1 MKLQKIY
8 RQLWMEVHPRPQ
20 SADTDQWYVDFA
32 NRLLP
37 LFEKSELTGQM
48 IHKNRAV
55 LYFTLWYL
63 EDCVNNS
70 GGWNKFIR
78 LHKRLYGRFL
88 PFYTLTGAYADDEIN
103 FEDVSFLLWSLLSPV
118 TDDSPVPWNPTD
130 KSLLRLAADI
140 YALLEAHF
148 EQAPLTDDESMD
160 WLPEI
165 RALLPPPGPVL
176 DIFPEMELPHD
187 VTKFLNA
194 TQGKQL
200 VYFEDYAGLRRFC
213 VDALEWADED
223 DSLMPELADEENFVF
238 FANPK
243 GILLAPN
250 IGACF
255 RDERN
260 STYNPGIAEQEG
272 AELFYVPG
280 LCPIDLLHY
289 AMQHD
294 LLSEVTFP
302 FEDGRR
308 VLHEN
313 WDFIA
318 RRYLG
323 KYYNEDFYEEE
334 RK

>member
-55 LYFTLWYL
+55 LYFTWYL

-130 KSLLRLAADI
+130 KSLLRLATDI

-223 DSLMPELADEENFVF
+223 DSLMSDWPMKKILYFLPIRKASCLLPISVLASGMNETRHIILGLPNKKGPSCFMFPDFVPLTCCTMPCSMIYCPRSLF
-238 FANPK
+238 LLRMAGGCCTRT
-243 GILLAPN
+243 GIL
-250 IGACF
+250 
-255 RDERN
+255 
-260 STYNPGIAEQEG
+260 
-272 AELFYVPG
+272 
-280 LCPIDLLHY
+280 
-289 AMQHD
+289 
-294 LLSEVTFP
+294 
-302 FEDGRR
+302 
-308 VLHEN
+308 
-313 WDFIA
+313 
-318 RRYLG
+318 
-323 KYYNEDFYEEE
+323 
-334 RK
+334 

>member
-1 MKLQKIY
+1 M
-8 RQLWMEVHPRPQ
+8 
-20 SADTDQWYVDFA
+20 
-32 NRLLP
+32 
-37 LFEKSELTGQM
+37 
-48 IHKNRAV
+48 
-55 LYFTLWYL
+55 
-63 EDCVNNS
+63 
-70 GGWNKFIR
+70 
-78 LHKRLYGRFL
+78 
-88 PFYTLTGAYADDEIN
+88 
-103 FEDVSFLLWSLLSPV
+103 
-118 TDDSPVPWNPTD
+118 
-130 KSLLRLAADI
+130 
-140 YALLEAHF
+140 
-148 EQAPLTDDESMD
+148 
-160 WLPEI
+160 
-165 RALLPPPGPVL
+165 
-176 DIFPEMELPHD
+176 
-187 VTKFLNA
+187 TKFLNA

-238 FANPK
+238 LPIRKASCLLPISVLASGMNETRHI
-243 GILLAPN
+243 IL
-250 IGACF
+250 
-255 RDERN
+255 
-260 STYNPGIAEQEG
+260 GIAEQEG

>member
-55 LYFTLWYL
+55 LYFTWYL

-130 KSLLRLAADI
+130 KSLLRLATDI

-213 VDALEWADED
+213 VDALE
-223 DSLMPELADEENFVF
+223 
-238 FANPK
+238 
-243 GILLAPN
+243 
-250 IGACF
+250 
-255 RDERN
+255 
-260 STYNPGIAEQEG
+260 
-272 AELFYVPG
+272 
-280 LCPIDLLHY
+280 
-289 AMQHD
+289 
-294 LLSEVTFP
+294 
-302 FEDGRR
+302 
-308 VLHEN
+308 
-313 WDFIA
+313 
-318 RRYLG
+318 
-323 KYYNEDFYEEE
+323 
-334 RK
+334 

>member
-55 LYFTLWYL
+55 LYFTWYL

-130 KSLLRLAADI
+130 KSLLRLATDI

-200 VYFEDYAGLRRFC
+200 VYFEDYAGLCRFC

-272 AELFYVPG
+272 AELLYVPG

>member
-1 MKLQKIY
+1 
-8 RQLWMEVHPRPQ
+8 
-20 SADTDQWYVDFA
+20 
-32 NRLLP
+32 
-37 LFEKSELTGQM
+37 
-48 IHKNRAV
+48 
-55 LYFTLWYL
+55 
-63 EDCVNNS
+63 
-70 GGWNKFIR
+70 
-78 LHKRLYGRFL
+78 
-88 PFYTLTGAYADDEIN
+88 
-103 FEDVSFLLWSLLSPV
+103 
-118 TDDSPVPWNPTD
+118 
-130 KSLLRLAADI
+130 
-140 YALLEAHF
+140 
-148 EQAPLTDDESMD
+148 
-160 WLPEI
+160 
-165 RALLPPPGPVL
+165 
-176 DIFPEMELPHD
+176 
-187 VTKFLNA
+187 
-194 TQGKQL
+194 
-200 VYFEDYAGLRRFC
+200 
-213 VDALEWADED
+213 
-223 DSLMPELADEENFVF
+223 MPELADEENFVF

-272 AELFYVPG
+272 AELLYVPG

-302 FEDGRR
+302 FNDGRR

>member
-55 LYFTLWYL
+55 LYFTWYL

-130 KSLLRLAADI
+130 KSLLRLATDI

-200 VYFEDYAGLRRFC
+200 VYFEDYAGLLPISVLASGMNETRHIIPGLPNKKGPSCFMFPDFVPSTCCTMPCSMIYCPR
-213 VDALEWADED
+213 
-223 DSLMPELADEENFVF
+223 SLFLLRMAGGCCTRT
-238 FANPK
+238 
-243 GILLAPN
+243 GIL
-250 IGACF
+250 
-255 RDERN
+255 
-260 STYNPGIAEQEG
+260 
-272 AELFYVPG
+272 
-280 LCPIDLLHY
+280 
-289 AMQHD
+289 
-294 LLSEVTFP
+294 
-302 FEDGRR
+302 
-308 VLHEN
+308 
-313 WDFIA
+313 
-318 RRYLG
+318 
-323 KYYNEDFYEEE
+323 
-334 RK
+334 

>member
-8 RQLWMEVHPRPQ
+8 RQQWMEAHPRMQ

-37 LFEKSELTGQM
+37 VFEKSELTGQM

-55 LYFTLWYL
+55 LYFTWYL

-70 GGWNKFIR
+70 GSWNTFIR
-78 LHKRLYGRFL
+78 LHKQLYGRFL
-88 PFYTLTGAYADDEIN
+88 PFYTLTESYADDEIN
-103 FEDVSFLLWSLLSPV
+103 PEDVSFLLWTLLSPV
-118 TDDSPVPWNPTD
+118 TDSSPSPWNPFD
-130 KSLLRLAADI
+130 SSLLQLASDV
-140 YALLEAHF
+140 YAVLDAHF
-148 EQAPLTDDESMD
+148 EQAPLTGDESTEWFPD
-160 WLPEI
+160 V

-176 DIFPEMELPHD
+176 DVLPEMNLPRD
-187 VTKFLNA
+187 VANFLSA
-194 TQGKQL
+194 SGGKQI
-200 VYFEDYAGLRRFC
+200 VYLKDYVDLRRFC
-213 VDALEWADED
+213 VDALKWADED
-223 DSLMPELADEENFVF
+223 DSLMPELADEEDFVF

-243 GILLAPN
+243 GVLLAPN
-250 IGACF
+250 IAACF

-260 STYNPGIAEQEG
+260 PEYNPEIAEQEG
-272 AELFYVPG
+272 AELFYIPG

-289 AMQHD
+289 AMQHG
-294 LLSEVTFP
+294 LLPEVAFP
-302 FEDGRR
+302 FGDGRR
-308 VLHEN
+308 LLHEN